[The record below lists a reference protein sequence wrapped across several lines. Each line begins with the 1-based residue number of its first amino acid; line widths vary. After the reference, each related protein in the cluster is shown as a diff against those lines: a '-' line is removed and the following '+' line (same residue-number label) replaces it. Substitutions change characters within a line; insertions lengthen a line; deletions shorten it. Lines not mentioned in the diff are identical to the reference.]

1 MKFDDETCAKNLK
14 SLMTSK
20 CKLLEIKNEKTG
32 GNFNEDDVIAVND
45 GFTS

>member
-32 GNFNEDDVIAVND
+32 GNFLEDDIIAVNET
-45 GFTS
+45 FSS